1 MSIKPDTRPSAL
13 QPAGEGRSATGV
25 DDRFTLLL
33 DGLRGIDAAHLAT
46 LASLASDVALLV
58 DGEGV
63 VEDIVFGSDVP
74 AAAKSL
80 RVLRGKSFAD
90 TVTPESQHKAHE
102 ILAEAKEGPTRWRE
116 LNHPAVDGVDRPIR
130 YCAFPAGQSNHLIVV
145 GRDLDGIAA
154 LQQRLVE
161 TQRSLE
167 QDYWRRRQVET
178 RYRLLFQVAS
188 EGVLIVDANN
198 LRIVEAND
206 SAEQLV
212 SKGMAEL
219 VGQRVVDCFH
229 PDHRDAVQEMLIT
242 LRGSGRAERLSAA
255 LEYGEREVALS
266 ALLLNAEASLQ
277 FLLRLTPAG
286 VEAPVSESPRARQ
299 FLGLLDGGPDGVVI
313 ANDAGIIAAANSS
326 FLQLLE
332 LASEEQVRGEHLNRW
347 LGRTN
352 VDVKVLLSNLREFG
366 SLRHFVTR
374 ARGEYGA
381 DTEVEISASSLSDG
395 GEHYF
400 GFVVRDLAQRQVP
413 NEPVLARATP
423 KSIQHL
429 TELVGRVPLK
439 EVIRESS
446 DIIERLCIEAAL
458 ELTGDNRASA
468 AEMLG
473 LSRQSLYVKLRRH
486 GLMNSDSDD
495 R

>member
-1 MSIKPDTRPSAL
+1 MSIKPDTRSVAKASDRVRRP
-13 QPAGEGRSATGV
+13 ATGV
-25 DDRFTLLL
+25 DNRFTSLL
-33 DGLRGIDAAHLAT
+33 DGLRGIDAEHIAA
-46 LASLASDVALLV
+46 LASVASDVALLV
-58 DGEGV
+58 DGDGV
-63 VEDIVFGSDVP
+63 VEDIVLGTDAP
-74 AAAKSL
+74 AAAETLLSYN
-80 RVLRGKSFAD
+80 GHTFSE
-90 TVTPESQHKAHE
+90 TVTPESRHKALE
-102 ILAEAKEGPTRWRE
+102 ILSESRDGPTRWRE
-116 LNHPAVDGVDRPIR
+116 LNHTGADGVDRPML
-130 YCAFPAGQSNHLIVV
+130 YCGFPAGANGHTVIV
-145 GRDLDGIAA
+145 GRDLDGVAS

-188 EGVLIVDANN
+188 EGVLIVDANDH
-198 LRIVEAND
+198 RIVEANG
-206 SAEQLV
+206 SAAQLV
-212 SKGMAEL
+212 SGGSAEL
-219 VGQRVVDCFH
+219 VGQGVVDWFH
-229 PDHRDAVQEMLIT
+229 ADHRDAVQQMLIT
-242 LRGSGRAERLSAA
+242 LRGSGRAERLPAT
-255 LEYGEREVALS
+255 LEHGEREVTIAAS
-266 ALLLNAEASLQ
+266 LLNADESLQ
-277 FLLRLTPAG
+277 FLLRLTPLGA
-286 VEAPVSESPRARQ
+286 EAPVSESPRARQ
-299 FLGLLDGGPDGVVI
+299 FLRLLDAGPDGVVI
-313 ANDAGIIAAANSS
+313 ANDAGTITAANRA

-332 LASEEQVRGEHLNRW
+332 LASEEQVRGEHLDRW

-381 DTEVEISASSLSDG
+381 DTEVEISALSLEDG
-395 GEHYF
+395 GENLF
-400 GFVVRDLAQRQVP
+400 GFVVRDLAQRQVQS
-413 NEPVLARATP
+413 EPVLARATP

>member
-1 MSIKPDTRPSAL
+1 MSIKPDTRSLAQTPDRV
-13 QPAGEGRSATGV
+13 GRPATGV
-25 DDRFTLLL
+25 DNRFTSLL
-33 DGLRGIDAAHLAT
+33 DGLRGIDASDMAA
-46 LASLASDVALLV
+46 LASVASDVALLV
-58 DGEGV
+58 DGDGV
-63 VEDIVFGSDVP
+63 VEDIVLGTDAP
-74 AAAKSL
+74 AVTRDLLSY
-80 RVLRGKSFAD
+80 GGCSFPD
-90 TVTPESQHKAHE
+90 TVTPESRHKALE
-102 ILAEAKEGPTRWRE
+102 ILAESRSGPTRWRE
-116 LNHPAVDGVDRPIR
+116 LNHSVADGADRPML
-130 YCAFPAGQSNHLIVV
+130 YCGFPAGDNGHSVIV
-145 GRDLDGIAA
+145 GRDLDGIAS

-167 QDYWRRRQVET
+167 QDYWRRRQIET
-178 RYRLLFQVAS
+178 RYRLLFQVSA
-188 EGVLIVDANN
+188 EGVLIVDASNQ
-198 LRIVEAND
+198 RILEAND
-206 SAEQLV
+206 SAAQLV
-212 SKGMAEL
+212 SGGATEL
-219 VGQRVVDCFH
+219 VGQAVLGCFLA
-229 PDHRDAVQEMLIT
+229 DHRDAVQQMLIT
-242 LRGSGRAERLSAA
+242 LRGSGRAERLPVT
-255 LEYGEREVALS
+255 LEHGEREVTVS
-266 ALLLNAEASLQ
+266 ASLLNGEDSLQ
-277 FLLRLTPAG
+277 FLLRLTPIGA
-286 VEAPVSESPRARQ
+286 EAPVTESPRARQ
-299 FLGLLDGGPDGVVI
+299 FLRLLDAGPDGVVI
-313 ANDAGIIAAANSS
+313 ANDAGTITAANRA
-326 FLQLLE
+326 FLHLLE
-332 LASEEQVRGEHLNRW
+332 LASEEQVRGEHLERW

-381 DTEVEISASSLSDG
+381 DTEVEISALSLDDG
-395 GEHYF
+395 GEKLF
-400 GFVVRDLAQRQVP
+400 GFVVRDLAPRQVQS
-413 NEPVLARATP
+413 EPVLARATP

>member
-1 MSIKPDTRPSAL
+1 MKKRMAS
-13 QPAGEGRSATGV
+13 
-25 DDRFTLLL
+25 LL
-33 DGLRGIDAAHLAT
+33 DGLRDLDAERLAA
-46 LASLASDVALLV
+46 LVSVASDVALLV
-58 DGEGV
+58 DAEGV
-63 VEDIVFGSDVP
+63 VSEVVLGIDAPEG
-74 AAAKSL
+74 AGHLAE
-80 RVLRGKSFAD
+80 LRGHRFEA
-90 TVTPESQHKAHE
+90 TVTPESRGKARD
-102 ILAEAKEGPTRWRE
+102 ILSESRDAPTRWRE
-116 LNHPAVDGVDRPIR
+116 LNHPTPDGADRPML
-130 YCAFPAGQSNHLIVV
+130 YCGFPAGRDGETVVV
-145 GRDLDGIAA
+145 GRDLDGIAT

-178 RYRLLFQVAS
+178 RYRLLFQVAV
-188 EGVLIVDANN
+188 EGVLIVDAADQ
-198 LRIVEAND
+198 RILEANA
-206 SAEQLV
+206 SAEHLLAARDG
-212 SKGMAEL
+212 SL
-219 VGQRVVDCFH
+219 VGRSFVDAVAES
-229 PDHRDAVQEMLIT
+229 DRDAVEQMLAT
-242 LRGSGRAERLSAA
+242 LRASGRAERISVTLA
-255 LEYGEREVALS
+255 GDERPAALS
-266 ALLLNAEASLQ
+266 ASLLNADGALQ
-277 FLLRLTPAG
+277 FLVRMTPLG
-286 VEAPVSESPRARQ
+286 VEAPVTESPRARQ
-299 FLGLLDGGPDGVVI
+299 LLELLENGPDGVVV
-313 ANDAGIIAAANSS
+313 ANEAGIVTGANRA

-332 LASEEQVRGEHLNRW
+332 LASEEQVRGEHLDRW
-347 LGRTN
+347 IGRTN

-381 DTEVEISASSLSDG
+381 DTEVEISALSLNEGS
-395 GEHYF
+395 EHHF
-400 GFVVRDLAQRQVP
+400 GFIVRDLAQRQVTG
-413 NEPVLARATP
+413 EPVLARATP

-439 EVIRESS
+439 EVIKESS